1 MVISMRAVLTE
12 ERLTWGQIRAAY
24 PDQWVALTDVRYVD
38 DDGVNVESAVVVCG
52 MRDCDYTVQRLK
64 FMEEGMN
71 YEYERTED
79 TRGFVGVT
87 V

>member
-1 MVISMRAVLTE
+1 MGAALKKK
-12 ERLTWGQIRAAY
+12 RLTWNQIRAAY
-24 PDQWVALTDVRYVD
+24 PDQWVALTDVQYMD
-38 DDGVNVESAVVVCG
+38 NDGINVESAVVVCG
-52 MRDCDYTVQRLK
+52 MKDCDYTVQRLK

-87 V
+87 I

>member
-1 MVISMRAVLTE
+1 MKEDVSRQ
-12 ERLTWGQIRAAY
+12 RLTWKQIRTKY
-24 PDQWVALTDVRYVD
+24 PDQWVALTDVEYMD
-38 DDGVNVESAVVVCG
+38 NDGINIESAIVVCG
-52 MRDCDYTVQRLK
+52 MVDDDYIRQRLK
-64 FMEEGMN
+64 FMNEGRN

>member
-1 MVISMRAVLTE
+1 MFNMVMMAAKQ
-12 ERLTWGQIRAAY
+12 RLTWEQICTIY
-24 PDQWVALTDVRYVD
+24 PDQWVALADVEYMSND
-38 DDGVNVESAVVVCG
+38 EINVKSAVVVCS
-52 MRDCDYTVQRLK
+52 MADCDYVGQRLK
-64 FMEEGMN
+64 FMKEGKH